1 MREVSQRFPFL
12 KTDRLIFGI
21 SETSK
26 MTGISTRQLR
36 YWEKRGYIQSLE
48 KKVGESRKYNFK
60 TIIAITSIKHFLDNG
75 YTLQAAVSK
84 VSDITY
90 QTTLIKDFIVQRYNG
105 LTQIDGIPAIDLGA
119 LGDDPAKNVYG
130 LMAQDTIKIVVR

>member
-60 TIIAITSIKHFLDNG
+60 TIIAITSIKHFLDIG

-90 QTTLIKDFIVQRYNG
+90 QTTLLKDFIVQRYHG
-105 LTQIDGIPAIDLGA
+105 LTQIDGLPSIDLGPSA
-119 LGDDPAKNVYG
+119 DEPSKNVYG
-130 LMAQDTIKIVVR
+130 LITKDDIRIVVR